1 MTVFVV
7 KEKPLPKVRVDDGEK
22 RSLKDMFKVI
32 FKNDQLKPVMA
43 SMLLYNI
50 GSGITM
56 ALASYWIYYRF
67 AYQGLLVTLFTVI
80 SGVSTLVIVFFP
92 MMCKNIPDAGFQSC
106 R

>member
-1 MTVFVV
+1 
-7 KEKPLPKVRVDDGEK
+7 
-22 RSLKDMFKVI
+22 
-32 FKNDQLKPVMA
+32 
-43 SMLLYNI
+43 MLLYNI
-50 GSGITM
+50 GSCITM